1 MHADH
6 LEGGPKRTGRL
17 QEAFGEA
24 DLLGEMVSDA
34 DEQDVRLLAK
44 RILGFNG
51 LDELSRRS
59 LMAKIIKQRPA
70 LQDMV
75 DEKAGAREDNTLI
88 VSWES
93 LERKKKELD
102 EIVNVKIPQN
112 KKDIEIAREYG
123 DLRENFEYKSAKQQQ
138 AVLQRMQGEYQRDI
152 DRAQGTDFKGVSTQS
167 VGIGTIVDLEDV
179 PSGEK
184 ETFTI
189 LGAWDSD
196 VDKGIISYLS
206 EAAKAL
212 IGHSVGEVVELPS
225 DSAHQKRNARILE
238 IRSYAG

>member
-1 MHADH
+1 
-6 LEGGPKRTGRL
+6 
-17 QEAFGEA
+17 
-24 DLLGEMVSDA
+24 
-34 DEQDVRLLAK
+34 LAK

-75 DEKAGAREDNTLI
+75 DEKVGSREDNTLI
-88 VSWES
+88 VSWDS
-93 LERKKKELD
+93 LERKKKELE
-102 EIVNVKIPQN
+102 EIMNVKIPQN

-152 DRAQGTDFKGVSTQS
+152 ERAQGTDFANVATDT

-189 LGAWDSD
+189 LGAWDGD

-212 IGHSVGEVVELPS
+212 IGQPEGTEVELPT
-225 DSAHQKRNARILE
+225 DSLHIKRKARIVA
-238 IRSYAG
+238 IKAFRTA